1 MSGKRTLRKDNRAAI
16 GIGTL
21 IIFIAMV
28 LVAAVAAGVLIQT
41 SGFLQQKAASTGRE
55 STEQVA
61 SGLAVAQVVGHIDS
75 VPGGKVDLLAIYI
88 EPNAGS
94 SGIDLNTT
102 VLTLNNESV
111 ETQFKYNS
119 NFFVDQAD
127 SGYDNIFNTS
137 LAAWRATIGGNLTD
151 LGSTDFGIIV
161 LQDED
166 GSVTQNYPT
175 LNKGDKVI
183 LTVNATAAFGGIEER
198 TKVSGEVRPEFG
210 APGIIDFTTPPAYT
224 DNVITLQ

>member
-119 NFFVDQAD
+119 SFFVDQAE

-137 LAAWRATIGGNLTD
+137 LAAWRPTVNTS

>member
-1 MSGKRTLRKDNRAAI
+1 MKKIEAFWKDRRAAM

-41 SGFLQQKAASTGRE
+41 SGFLQQKAAATGRS

-61 SGLAVAQVVGHIDS
+61 SGVSVSQVVGHVDS
-75 VPGGKVDLLAIYI
+75 IPGGAVDQMAIYI

-94 SGIDLNTT
+94 SGIDLNTA
-102 VLTLNNESV
+102 VLSLTNETV
-111 ETQFKYNS
+111 ETQMLYDTNLY
-119 NFFVDQAD
+119 VDNAGT
-127 SGYDNIFNTS
+127 GYSNIFDTS
-137 LAAWRATIGGNLTD
+137 LNAWTNGNVTVNATN
-151 LGSTDFGIIV
+151 FGIIV

-166 GSVTQNYPT
+166 GSLTSSYPT

-183 LTVNATAAFGGIEER
+183 LTVNASAAFGKIEER
-198 TKVSGEVRPEFG
+198 TDVTGEIRPEFG
-210 APGIIDFTTPPAYT
+210 APGVVEFTTPPAYT
-224 DNVITLQ
+224 ETVVQLQ

>member
-1 MSGKRTLRKDNRAAI
+1 MSGEQRLRKDNQAAI

-61 SGLAVAQVVGHIDS
+61 SGISVAQVVGHVDS

-94 SGIDLNTT
+94 AGIDLNTA

-111 ETQFKYNS
+111 EAQFKYNS
-119 NFFVDQAD
+119 SFFVDQAT
-127 SGYDNIFNTS
+127 SGYGNIFNTS
-137 LAAWRATIGGNLTD
+137 LAAWRANISGTITN

-161 LQDED
+161 LQDAD
-166 GSVTQNYPT
+166 GSITQSYPT

-183 LTVNATAAFGGIEER
+183 ITVNASAAFNGIEER
-198 TKVSGEVRPEFG
+198 TDVSGELRPEFG

-224 DNVITLQ
+224 DHVITLQ

>member
-1 MSGKRTLRKDNRAAI
+1 MRVLKDNKGAI

-61 SGLAVAQVVGHIDS
+61 SGLAVIKVTGY
-75 VPGGKVDLLAIYI
+75 VPTIHGNISKLAIYI

-94 SGIDLNTT
+94 ADIDLNTT
-102 VLTLNNESV
+102 TVVISDGTKRVVFS
-111 ETQFKYNS
+111 YDSSAYSDS
-119 NFFVDQAD
+119 N
-127 SGYDNIFNTS
+127 GYSNIFS
-137 LAAWRATIGGNLTD
+137 LTD
-151 LGSTDFGIIV
+151 PWGVSGTRFGIIV

-166 GSVTQNYPT
+166 NSLTSTNPT
-175 LNKGDKVI
+175 LNKGDKVV
-183 LTVNATAAFGGIEER
+183 LTINALSAFGGIEER
-198 TKVSGEVRPEFG
+198 TDVSGEVRPEFG

-224 DNVITLQ
+224 TNVVVLQ